1 MQEDFKDMI
10 AMLKFLNLKEHD
22 IKKAMFFIDWKYV
35 LIHGKQLFNVQWYLD
50 INRRFNF
57 EVEDKSLDNYISIIL
72 PEAKNLSEETI
83 WVMNFVTEKFFR
95 LHISELERLYYSLYP
110 MIFINR
116 GEELDIVDVALKYK
130 EFIKEN
136 N

>member
-1 MQEDFKDMI
+1 MQEDFKDII
-10 AMLKFLNLKEHD
+10 ATLKFLKLKDSEIH
-22 IKKAMFFIDWKYV
+22 KAMFFIDWKYV

-110 MIFINR
+110 MIFISR
-116 GEELDIVDVALKYK
+116 GEELDIVNVALKYK
-130 EFIKEN
+130 EFLKEN

>member
-1 MQEDFKDMI
+1 MQEDFKDVI
-10 AMLKFLNLKEHD
+10 ATLKFLNLKDSEIH
-22 IKKAMFFIDWKYV
+22 KAIFFIDWKHV
-35 LIHGKQLFNVQWYLD
+35 LLHGKQLFNVQWYLD

-57 EVEDKSLDNYISIIL
+57 EVEGKSLDNYISIIL

-110 MIFINR
+110 MIFISR
-116 GEELDIVDVALKYK
+116 GEELDIVNVALKYK
-130 EFIKEN
+130 EFLKEN